1 MLLLVFLCSIFTVI
15 RCNAPDTVA
24 DSTRSHTVSTRAGFD
39 AATAPAVT
47 SSELYQYGDQIEY
60 TCDTG
65 YATNPETK
73 IADTSNSFS
82 VTQTPTC
89 DSDGVWSPGLL
100 PCTSML
106 D

>member
-1 MLLLVFLCSIFTVI
+1 M
-15 RCNAPDTVA
+15 A
-24 DSTRSHTVSTRAGFD
+24 DSTRSHTVSTKAGFD

-73 IADTSNSFS
+73 IADTSQLILSY
-82 VTQTPTC
+82 
-89 DSDGVWSPGLL
+89 SDTNLWLWWSLVSQSTRLHTYVWLGYLCAL
-100 PCTSML
+100 AIQILC
-106 D
+106 